1 MKPTD
6 TPAVRPMLSMEQ
18 VRQLVPLSHCQIYR
32 MMKAGTFPRSIKIGL
47 HRIAWMQSD
56 IAEWIESRRIAST

>member
-6 TPAVRPMLSMEQ
+6 LPSIRPMLSMEQ

-32 MMKAGTFPRSIKIGL
+32 MMKAGTFPQSIKIGR

-56 IAEWIESRRIAST
+56 IAEWIEGHRATSA